1 MASESTSI
9 DLFSWIAIKSGI
21 AEMPART
28 NWKQIYGVSLL
39 AGIGFTMSLF
49 IASLAF
55 GEGEVLNLAKLGIFV
70 ASFIAGVGGW
80 FVLSSSAPAEDEA
93 DEHHGENLN
102 AGAIYLDGK
111 ELRTEEEI
119 QEFFKPQQTF
129 EKA

>member
-1 MASESTSI
+1 
-9 DLFSWIAIKSGI
+9 
-21 AEMPART
+21 MPART

-80 FVLSSSAPAEDEA
+80 FVLSSSGPVEDEV
-93 DEHHGENLN
+93 DEHHDEDHD
-102 AGAIYLDGK
+102 AGTIYLDGT